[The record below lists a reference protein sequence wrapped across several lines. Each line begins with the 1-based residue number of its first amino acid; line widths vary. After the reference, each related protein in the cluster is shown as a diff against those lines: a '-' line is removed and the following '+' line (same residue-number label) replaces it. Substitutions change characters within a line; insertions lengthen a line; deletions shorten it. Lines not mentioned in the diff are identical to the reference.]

1 MIFYGRKKIKKNR
14 EGANHLS
21 LPIVV
26 IFIFYC
32 LIIFRLVDLQ
42 ILKRN
47 FYQAL
52 ASESQQFSQDL
63 LPVRGEIFTN
73 DKDGNIY
80 PVANNLDLYLV
91 YAEPARINNF
101 EEATEKI
108 ASILELDREE
118 VKSKLAKKNDLYEVL
133 KHYVNKEKVSEIEKL
148 NIAGI
153 KFSSEIKRYY
163 PEKNLFCHLSGF
175 VGYKENKKIGQYGL
189 EEYYEKALT
198 GIIGNMKAKKTALG
212 SLIFSA
218 DYNIEK
224 AKDGADL
231 FLTIDRTI
239 QFKACEELKKSVKEY
254 GAEKGTVIIMEPQT
268 GKILALC
275 NYPDFDPNNYGQTED
290 LKSFYNQAISDN
302 YEPGSIFKAI
312 TMAAALDEGAVNP
325 ETTYKDEGF
334 VKIDS
339 NTIRNSDKKV
349 HGTVN
354 MTNVLEASL
363 NTGVIFAVR
372 KIGDQSFKKYVEKFG
387 FGKTAGIELPGEA
400 EGDISSLSKKNEIY
414 SATASF
420 GQGISVTPLQMVNAF
435 SAIANGGKLM
445 KPYLV
450 EKKSYPNGEIE
461 ENKPQFIKEVIS
473 QATASA
479 LSAMLVSVV
488 ENGHGKQAGVKGYYV
503 AGKTGTAQVA
513 KENGGG
519 YEESK
524 NIGSFAGFAPVDN
537 PKFAMLVKIDNPKD
551 ITWAESTA
559 APLFGKLAEFMLS
572 YYQIPPT
579 R

>member
-1 MIFYGRKKIKKNR
+1 MIFYGRKKIQKNR

-21 LPIVV
+21 LLIVV

-42 ILKRN
+42 ILKRD

-80 PVANNLDLYLV
+80 PVASNLDLYLV
-91 YAEPARINNF
+91 YAEPARIKNF
-101 EEATEKI
+101 EEAAEKI
-108 ASILELDREE
+108 ALMLELDREE
-118 VKSKLAKKNDLYEVL
+118 VKTKLAKKNDLYEVL

-175 VGYKENKKIGQYGL
+175 VGYKGKEKIGQYGL

-239 QFKACEELKKSVKEY
+239 QFKACEELKKSIKEY

-312 TMAAALDEGAVNP
+312 TMATALDEGAVNP
-325 ETTYKDEGF
+325 DTTYKDEGF

-339 NTIRNSDKKV
+339 HIIRNSDKKE

-372 KIGDQSFKKYVEKFG
+372 KIGDQNFRKYVEKFG
-387 FGKTAGIELPGEA
+387 FGKITGIELPGEA
-400 EGDISSLSKKNEIY
+400 EGDTSSLSKKNEIY

-473 QATASA
+473 PSTASA

-519 YEESK
+519 YEENKS
-524 NIGSFAGFAPVDN
+524 IGSFAGFAPVDN
-537 PKFAMLVKIDNPKD
+537 PKFAMLVKIDNPRD

-572 YYQIPPT
+572 YYQIPPV